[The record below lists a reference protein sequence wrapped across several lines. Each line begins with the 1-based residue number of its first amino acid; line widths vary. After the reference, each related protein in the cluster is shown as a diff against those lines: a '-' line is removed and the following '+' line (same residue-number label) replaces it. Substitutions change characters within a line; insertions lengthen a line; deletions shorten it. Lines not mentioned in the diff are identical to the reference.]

1 MKKVLLTDFFGVLGS
16 EDAPLFFRRYVPE
29 KEVPLWV
36 EQYFH
41 RGDRGEWTFEEIIQ
55 HISQDMKLDP
65 EYIRHEI
72 FSIPEPHQAY
82 IDLLREEKKLG
93 KKIVLVSNA
102 SDTLPDV
109 LMKRFG
115 IADLF
120 DYSYISYQHKV
131 TKPDP
136 KVFSIVLDAIH
147 EKGED
152 CLFVDDN
159 ENNLVPARTFSIETV
174 LYEDTSEVREKIRAC
189 MNN

>member
-120 DYSYISYQHKV
+120 DYSYISYIK
-131 TKPDP
+131 
-136 KVFSIVLDAIH
+136 
-147 EKGED
+147 
-152 CLFVDDN
+152 
-159 ENNLVPARTFSIETV
+159 
-174 LYEDTSEVREKIRAC
+174 
-189 MNN
+189 